1 VRLGTCI
8 AIELAVATGGLAG
21 AWCGVGWA
29 IDRASTYA
37 LDREAAAEPAAP
49 MPVPAAAMQ
58 AVAVPAPT
66 LRVTLAAAPA
76 AAAAP
81 AGAAEPGATVFG
93 AADAD
98 LLAPIAA
105 TPLARVKINRGG
117 SSLSL
122 RLEFANGARAAFK
135 PTQTHPQSDPRR
147 ELAAY
152 RIDRL
157 LGIGHVAPAKAG
169 AFKVADIIAAA
180 DLSIRAEL
188 ARRIDAEGIVSG
200 DVLRGAMSW
209 WIPVIKDGSIAG
221 HPLDD
226 PDGMATWARYLQA
239 DADTPAMP
247 VELRPLLAQISTCV
261 VFDLVVDNADR
272 WSGTNTK
279 TSPDGATLYFM
290 DNTLSFSPHTL
301 GHNANLT
308 PFHRIS
314 VFPRK
319 LIGRLREI
327 SLADVTAA
335 IDGDGKDEGLA
346 PLLNPWEVRAILA
359 RRDHVIHTIDQLIA
373 RYGEDAV
380 LALP

>member
-29 IDRASTYA
+29 IDRASEYA
-37 LDREAAAEPAAP
+37 LAREAAAEPAAP
-49 MPVPAAAMQ
+49 LPVAAMP
-58 AVAVPAPT
+58 ATAVPAPT
-66 LRVTLAAAPA
+66 LHVTLAAAA
-76 AAAAP
+76 AASDP
-81 AGAAEPGATVFG
+81 TTVFG
-93 AADAD
+93 APDTE

-105 TPLARVKINRGG
+105 TPLAHVKVNRGG

-122 RLEFANGARAAFK
+122 RLEFASGARAAFK

-152 RIDRL
+152 RMDRL

-169 AFKVADIIAAA
+169 AFTVADVIAAA
-180 DLSIRAEL
+180 EPSQRAVI
-188 ARRIDAEGIVSG
+188 ARRIDAEAIAPG

-209 WIPVIKDGSIAG
+209 WIPEIKDGTIAG

-239 DADTPAMP
+239 DAETPPMP
-247 VELRPLLAQISTCV
+247 VELRPLLAQIATCI

-279 TSPDGATLYFM
+279 TSPDNATLYFM

-327 SLADVTAA
+327 TLGDVTAA
-335 IDGDGKDEGLA
+335 IAGDGKDEGLA
-346 PLLNPWEVRAILA
+346 PLLNPWELRAIIA
-359 RRDHVIHTIDQLIA
+359 RRDHVIHYIDQLIA